1 LERVLDLP
9 PVEAAEGTRPLAGP
23 IRSIALDHVSV
34 VLGGRPVVSDLCF
47 GIPVGKLVAIVG
59 QSGAGKTTIFHLLL
73 RLLEPTS
80 GTLRVNGEPLSH
92 FTLDS
97 LREQV
102 GFLPQNAFIFN
113 QSLRDNILLAAP
125 EKSVPEERLAR
136 VVELAQ
142 LREVVE
148 GRAAEGG

>member
-1 LERVLDLP
+1 AILAAARSTTELALALPSLQALKQVLDLP
-9 PVEAAEGTRPLAGP
+9 PAEAAEGVRPLVGP
-23 IRSIALDHVSV
+23 IHSIALDRVSV
-34 VLGGRPVVSDLCF
+34 VLDGRPIVSDLSF
-47 GIPVGKLVAIVG
+47 EIPVGKLVAIVG

-80 GTLRVNGEPLSH
+80 GTLRLNGEPLSH

-113 QSLRDNILLAAP
+113 Q
-125 EKSVPEERLAR
+125 
-136 VVELAQ
+136 
-142 LREVVE
+142 
-148 GRAAEGG
+148 